1 MGRKPTQ
8 KSRRGHP
15 RWRDGFEEDLAYGL
29 SERGWTQREIFAL
42 LNDMRQRLGKPPLE
56 DVIGSKSPPSSP
68 YYRAVRDRSD
78 AGRARAEAASPR
90 YKKLLQKDLAAA
102 RRLARALT
110 RQGQTNTTAAA
121 RIFTEPKRGR
131 GPAATRSRRAS
142 H

>member
-8 KSRRGHP
+8 KSRRGRP
-15 RWRDGFEEDLAYGL
+15 RWREGFEEDLAYGL
-29 SERGWTQREIFAL
+29 SERGWTQREIFEL
-42 LNDMRQRLGKPPLE
+42 LNYARGLLAKDLLE
-56 DVIGSKSPPSSP
+56 DVIGAKGSSP
-68 YYRAVRDRSD
+68 YYRAVRDRID
-78 AGRARAEAASPR
+78 AGRARANAASPR

-102 RRLARALT
+102 RRLARALMGQ
-110 RQGQTNTTAAA
+110 RQTNNTTAAA